1 MRDGSGTTAWRVHQ
15 LNAPLEA
22 PAPTPHV
29 RAMQDSSVIDEEA
42 LDTYSTLVA
51 NVAEQASPS
60 VVAIHTS
67 KAGGSGGSGS
77 GFALTPDG
85 LILTNSHV
93 IHGAQQ
99 IRIET
104 TQGATA
110 TAELIG
116 EDSHTDTALIRAP
129 VELVPLELGSSRQLR
144 VGQLAIAIGNPFGF
158 ECSVTAGVVS
168 ALGRSLRS
176 STGRLIDNVI
186 QTDAALNPGNS
197 GGPLCDSRGRVIG
210 MNTAIIASAQGICFA
225 TAIDTVRWVA
235 MELLAH
241 RRVRRSYLGVV
252 AQTVTVPQRLRR
264 HINLSESTAVRVV
277 TVPKDS
283 PARRGGLESGD
294 LLLRFDGKPV
304 VGIDDLHRLLS
315 GERIDQQVT
324 VELWRRGHLV
334 RETVIPREPP
344 TD

>member
-1 MRDGSGTTAWRVHQ
+1 MVTTAV
-15 LNAPLEA
+15 E
-22 PAPTPHV
+22 
-29 RAMQDSSVIDEEA
+29 DEA

-51 NVAEQASPS
+51 NVAEQVSPS
-60 VVAIHTS
+60 VVSIHTS
-67 KAGGSGGSGS
+67 KQGRHGGSGS

-93 IHGAQQ
+93 IHAAQN

-104 TQGATA
+104 IQGATA

-129 VELVPLELGSSRQLR
+129 LELIPLALGTSRQLR

-168 ALGRSLRS
+168 ALGRSIRS

-225 TAIDTVRWVA
+225 TAIDTVQWVA

-264 HINLSESTAVRVV
+264 HLELSESTAVRVV
-277 TVPKDS
+277 SVPKDS
-283 PARRGGLESGD
+283 PAGRGGLESGD
-294 LLLRFDGKPV
+294 LLLSLDGKPV

-315 GERIDQQVT
+315 GEKIGQSVKF
-324 VELWRRGHLV
+324 ELWRLGRLV
-334 RETVIPREPP
+334 QQTVVPSEPP
-344 TD
+344 KD

>member
-1 MRDGSGTTAWRVHQ
+1 MATTAV
-15 LNAPLEA
+15 E
-22 PAPTPHV
+22 
-29 RAMQDSSVIDEEA
+29 DEA

-51 NVAEQASPS
+51 NVAEQVSPS
-60 VVAIHTS
+60 VVSIHTT
-67 KAGGSGGSGS
+67 KQGRQAGSGS

-93 IHGAQQ
+93 IHGAQN

-104 TQGATA
+104 IQGATA

-129 VELVPLELGSSRQLR
+129 LELIPLALGTSRQLR

-168 ALGRSLRS
+168 ALGRSIRS

-225 TAIDTVRWVA
+225 TAIDTVQWVA

-264 HINLSESTAVRVV
+264 HLNLSESTAVRVV
-277 TVPKDS
+277 SVPKDS
-283 PARRGGLESGD
+283 PAGRGGLESGD
-294 LLLRFDGKPV
+294 LLLRLDEKPV

-315 GERIDQQVT
+315 GEKIGQRVRF
-324 VELWRRGHLV
+324 ELWRLGRLV
-334 RETVIPREPP
+334 HQTVVPGEPP
-344 TD
+344 KD

>member
-1 MRDGSGTTAWRVHQ
+1 MVTTAV
-15 LNAPLEA
+15 E
-22 PAPTPHV
+22 
-29 RAMQDSSVIDEEA
+29 DEA

-51 NVAEQASPS
+51 NVAEQVSPS
-60 VVAIHTS
+60 VVSIHTS
-67 KAGGSGGSGS
+67 KQGRNGGSGS

-93 IHGAQQ
+93 IHAAQN

-104 TQGATA
+104 IQGATA

-129 VELVPLELGSSRQLR
+129 LELIPLALGTSRQLR

-168 ALGRSLRS
+168 AFGRSIRS

-225 TAIDTVRWVA
+225 TAIDTVQLVA

-264 HINLSESTAVRVV
+264 HLELSESTAVRVV
-277 TVPKDS
+277 SVPKDS
-283 PARRGGLESGD
+283 PAGRGGLESGD
-294 LLLRFDGKPV
+294 LLLSLDGKPV

-315 GERIDQQVT
+315 GEKIGQSVKF
-324 VELWRRGHLV
+324 ELWRLGRLV
-334 RETVIPREPP
+334 QQTVVPSEPP
-344 TD
+344 KD